1 MWHAGTAK
9 RGSSEIGSCAYNF
22 IVSMVE
28 KGAKEFVFISDN
40 CGGQNK
46 NKNLVSLYLHWAS
59 KFKIVITHLYLETG
73 HKQNQ
78 NDSVHAVIERFA
90 KNQTVY
96 MPSHWFQIAKSACL
110 KSPYKVKE
118 MGISDF
124 YDLDKLCRETSYNF
138 NVDINGAKV
147 NFTEI

>member
-1 MWHAGTAK
+1 MWHAGTAE
-9 RGSSEIGSCAYNF
+9 RGSSEIGSCVYSF

-40 CGGQNK
+40 CGGK
-46 NKNLVSLYLHWAS
+46 TRTRTLFSLYLYCAS
-59 KFKIVITHLYLETG
+59 KFKIVITHIYLETG
-73 HKQNQ
+73 HTQNQ

-96 MPSHWFQIAKSACL
+96 MPSLWFQIAKSACL

-118 MGISDF
+118 MGMSYF
-124 YDLDKLCRETSYNF
+124 YDLDKLCGDTFFTLSYF
-138 NVDINGAKV
+138 EYELK
-147 NFTEI
+147 